1 MASSNGSPG
10 SSLATAEEH
19 TLTKKDP
26 APSVH
31 GLSARADGTCAVTRH
46 EGVTLFERTGD
57 AVTQRYVETRL
68 RHQEVALHPTASRFA
83 VWTKTS
89 AVILKKREVVL
100 FVEDGAAFR
109 RVPLWSTEVI
119 HVETPLGVTFVG
131 DLVVVTVRAKG
142 GVDVHLFAP
151 DGGGGY
157 ALRETLRGPGGAL
170 ASSRDHWA
178 VVTSTRAAFL
188 DVDGA
193 SARIREVPLAGL
205 PPGDVES
212 AALDDAHL
220 VVGLPRANG
229 PGSAELTAVGA
240 AAIFARRGDGLEL
253 VATLRPETTRRYLG
267 FGAMP
272 SLAGGK
278 VALGSLGWERVP
290 ASHDAAVPRVSSTS
304 LHDTT
309 GAVLGTTPARR
320 VSVESVARVYTLTQ
334 VAGDRLFEL
343 SDGGDVLRVVRC

>member
-100 FVEDGAAFR
+100 FVEDGAAS
-109 RVPLWSTEVI
+109 VAP
-119 HVETPLGVTFVG
+119 
-131 DLVVVTVRAKG
+131 VVV
-142 GVDVHLFAP
+142 
-151 DGGGGY
+151 DGGSSTSRRRSGSPSWGPRRRDG
-157 ALRETLRGPGGAL
+157 AREGRRRRAP
-170 ASSRDHWA
+170 SSRRTAGAATRSASAARARRRARLVADHWA

-193 SARIREVPLAGL
+193 SARSARCRSPGS
-205 PPGDVES
+205 PGDRERGAGRRAPGRGP
-212 AALDDAHL
+212 AAGERPRVGRAHGGGRGGDL
-220 VVGLPRANG
+220 RAPRRR
-229 PGSAELTAVGA
+229 
-240 AAIFARRGDGLEL
+240 ARAL